1 MRNII
6 IICFSIYNITVLCN
20 SACAQVQPFTKLNK
34 TQQNTYT
41 QIIALAKENKYALAK
56 NQMQNLLKQVPNFQ
70 DGWLSLGGIFSQE
83 KKYDSATIA
92 FVKAFAIDST
102 NAREYYLPYSIALA
116 GTGDFT
122 KALSIV
128 NKFLATP
135 NLSDRSIKGGNYR
148 KSCYENALSFAMYNK
163 RQGYNFSPK
172 NLGASVNTAWLEY
185 YPAINVNN
193 NYLIFTRR
201 IPMQQNAALQ
211 EDFFQAF
218 KNNGIWQSASP
229 LQGGIN
235 TEDNEAAQTISAD
248 GNYLVF
254 TICNSPD
261 GLGSCDLYY
270 AQFNGKT
277 WSSPINMGRNVNT
290 EFWESAPSL
299 SPDGK
304 DLYFT
309 SNRAEET
316 IGGKDIF
323 VSHRLPN
330 GNWSKAENLGTTI
343 NTKADEASPFIHF
356 DNESLYF
363 LSNGHSGIG
372 GDDLF
377 MAKKS
382 MQQTFSTPI
391 NLGYPINTIENEG
404 SLVITTDGSTA
415 YFASDRA
422 GGYGGLDIYSFDVPK
437 DIAPLQTTWLKGQ
450 VLDSVTNKGV
460 PAMVYLTDRKN
471 GHKRMQ
477 VQTNEDGAFMVTLPV
492 AMDYVLYVNR
502 KNYFFYTENFTAIKE
517 YADALLQK
525 KILLKPLQ
533 LNNSFIVPNIYFP
546 TKQFHITEESY
557 GALDQ
562 LVELLNINTTLQIQI
577 EGHTDNVGTVKDN
590 IKLSQNRANTI
601 KNYLL
606 IKGIAE
612 SRLITRGFGSSKP
625 LDKNNNEIARA
636 KNRRTEIKIIKL

>member
-1 MRNII
+1 MRYII
-6 IICFSIYNITVLCN
+6 ILCFSICN
-20 SACAQVQPFTKLNK
+20 VTLYLSAYAQVVPFIKLNK
-34 TQQNTYT
+34 SQQNIYT
-41 QIIALAKENKYALAK
+41 TAITLAKEYKYVQAK
-56 NQMQNLLKQVPNFQ
+56 SQMQGLLTQVPNFQ
-70 DGWLSLGGIFSQE
+70 DGWLSLGGILSQE
-83 KKYDSATIA
+83 KKYDTATIA
-92 FVKAFAIDST
+92 FVKAFAIDSV

-116 GTGDFT
+116 GAGNFT
-122 KALSIV
+122 KALYII
-128 NKFLATP
+128 NQFLAIP
-135 NLSDRSIKGGNYR
+135 SLNERSIKSGNYR
-148 KSCYENALSFAMYNK
+148 KSCYENALAFAIYNK
-163 RQGYNFSPK
+163 RQGYNFNPK
-172 NLGASVNTAWLEY
+172 NLGASVNTPWLEY

-193 NYLIFTRR
+193 DYLIFTRR
-201 IPMQQNAALQ
+201 IPMQNNAALQ

-218 KNNGIWQSASP
+218 KEKNGTWKSAAP

-235 TEDNEAAQTISAD
+235 TDDNEAAQTISAD

-270 AQFNGKT
+270 SQFNGKT

-299 SPDGK
+299 SPDGR

-330 GNWSKAENLGTTI
+330 GTWSKAENIGTTI

-363 LSNGHSGIG
+363 LSNGHPGVG

-377 MAKKS
+377 MAKKD
-382 MQQTFSTPI
+382 MNQKFLMPV

-450 VLDSVTNKGV
+450 VLDSVTNKGI
-460 PAMVYLTDRKN
+460 PAMVYLTNKQQGN
-471 GHKRMQ
+471 KVMQ
-477 VQTNEDGAFMVTLPV
+477 VQTNEDGAFVVTLPT
-492 AMDYVLYVNR
+492 AKDYVLYVNR
-502 KNYFFYTENFTAIKE
+502 KNYFFYTEDFSAAKE
-517 YADALLQK
+517 YADSVLQK
-525 KILLKPLQ
+525 RILLKPLQ
-533 LNNSFIVPNIYFP
+533 VNNSFIVRNIYFG

-562 LVELLNINTTLQIQI
+562 LVELLQINTTLQIQI
-577 EGHTDNVGTVKDN
+577 EGHTDNVGTIKDN
-590 IKLSQNRANTI
+590 LKLSQNRASTI

-612 SRLITRGFGSSKP
+612 ARLITKGFGSSKP
-625 LDKNNNEIARA
+625 IDKNNNEIARA